1 MTTQKRIGPF
11 QIIKRIAEGGMAEV
25 YLGKSESRFG
35 VSKLVAIKTT
45 LPVGQTDEKNA
56 EIFKEMFFK
65 EIRVSANLNHQNIVK
80 IYDFG
85 EHESR
90 AYMVMEY
97 IHGVTLRDLMAYHR
111 EIEKPLNT
119 AFILYIIHQVA
130 LALGYAFHSVDPQTG
145 SKLKLIHRDISPHNI
160 LISFEGEVKII
171 DFGIAKA
178 SRDKELTQLGLVKGK
193 VAYMSPEQIKH
204 EDLDQRTDIFSL
216 GIVFWE
222 LLSNMRFFA
231 ASTVGEIKNAI
242 KLYDVAHLSTS
253 AIKDR
258 SPELRNL
265 LTKMLNQNPE
275 RRIDDAN
282 DVARLVGTLLSVKHP
297 DFSALAFAEYL
308 KDVFAVTYKDTM
320 AEIKKFVLEDDQT
333 MTISTTATAEE
344 VMSML
349 THETESGTKTGTGTG
364 NTALTL
370 RGITVPPLPVTLN
383 PPPPPKVDPSTWENP
398 QPIIRNFGKPQP
410 QAPNIKFGNAL
421 MGALGIAVV
430 LTVGLLLGKSNLE
443 GQKVAA
449 KNQVQV
455 PTLTPIQVRRPA
467 QQQMVLPAP
476 PSPFKK
482 PPTVT
487 KRMPKKKRYPAAT
500 RTQDITTST
509 PAPVKK

>member
-1 MTTQKRIGPF
+1 MTTQKRIGQF

-45 LPVGQTDEKNA
+45 LPHEQNA
-56 EIFKEMFFK
+56 ELFKEMFFK

-85 EHESR
+85 EHENR
-90 AYMVMEY
+90 AFMVMEY

-119 AFILYIIHQVA
+119 AFILYIVHQAA

-193 VAYMSPEQIKH
+193 VAYMSPEQINN
-204 EDLDQRTDIFSL
+204 EDTDQRTDIFSL

-222 LLSNMRFFA
+222 MLSNMRFFA

-242 KLYDVAHLSTS
+242 RSYEVAHLSTS

-265 LTKMLNQNPE
+265 LSKMLHQTPE

-308 KDVFAVTYKDTM
+308 KNVFAMTHKDTM
-320 AEIKKFVLEDDQT
+320 AEIKKFVVEDDQT

-349 THETESGTKTGTGTG
+349 THGSISESGSDGNTTGTGT
-364 NTALTL
+364 NTLLTL
-370 RGITVPPLPVTLN
+370 KGIAVPPPPVTLN
-383 PPPPPKVDPSTWENP
+383 PPPLPKVNPGSWEKP
-398 QPIIRNFGKPQP
+398 QPIVRNFTKPQP
-410 QAPNIKFGNAL
+410 QAPNLKFGNAL
-421 MGALGIAVV
+421 MGALGIAIV
-430 LTVGLLLGKSNLE
+430 LTVGLILGKSNLE
-443 GQKVAA
+443 GQKTVA
-449 KNQVQV
+449 KNAVQV
-455 PTLTPIQVRRPA
+455 PTLTPIQVVRRPA
-467 QQQMVLPAP
+467 QQVILPAP

-482 PPTVT
+482 PPTLT
-487 KRMPKKKRYPAAT
+487 KKMPKKKRYPAAP
-500 RTQDITTST
+500 RTQ
-509 PAPVKK
+509 

>member
-1 MTTQKRIGPF
+1 
-11 QIIKRIAEGGMAEV
+11 MAEV

-45 LPVGQTDEKNA
+45 LPDEQNA
-56 EIFKEMFFK
+56 ELFKEMFFK

-119 AFILYIIHQVA
+119 AFILYIVHQVA

-171 DFGIAKA
+171 DFGIAKG

-193 VAYMSPEQIKH
+193 VAYMSPEQINN
-204 EDLDQRTDIFSL
+204 EDTDQRTDIFSL

-242 KLYDVAHLSTS
+242 RSYEVAHLSTS
-253 AIKDR
+253 GIKDR
-258 SPELRNL
+258 SPELKNAL
-265 LTKMLNQNPE
+265 GKMLHQNPE
-275 RRIDDAN
+275 KRIDDAN

-308 KDVFAVTYKDTM
+308 KTVFAVTHKDTM
-320 AEIKKFVLEDDQT
+320 AEIKKFVVEDDQT

-349 THETESGTKTGTGTG
+349 THGSFSESGESGTKGTGTGT

-370 RGITVPPLPVTLN
+370 RGITVPPLPVTVTLN
-383 PPPPPKVDPSTWENP
+383 PPPLPKVDPSSWENP
-398 QPIIRNFGKPQP
+398 QPIIRNFGKK
-410 QAPNIKFGNAL
+410 QAPVPNVKFGNAL
-421 MGALGIAVV
+421 MGALVIALV
-430 LTVGLLLGKSNLE
+430 LTAGLLLGKSNLE
-443 GQKVAA
+443 GQKQVA
-449 KNQVQV
+449 KNAVQV

-467 QQQMVLPAP
+467 QQQVILPAP

-500 RTQDITTST
+500 RTQDINTAASR
-509 PAPVKK
+509 K